1 MKLNPSSEESITDSS
16 LSTVTTMAQNKRT
29 KTYLKKMWDECC
41 HTYLLELAKM
51 WGWQLSPVN
60 DGWVGDE
67 IGGVFCYEGEI
78 FIDFDDIRLCVENNV
93 SEDVFR
99 EYLDY
104 NSKAVYLGLDSINL
118 QSWEKGCPRVK
129 EEDLDRLIKMKDEL
143 NEEILKTKNMK
154 E

>member
-1 MKLNPSSEESITDSS
+1 MKL
-16 LSTVTTMAQNKRT
+16 TTKQISKGFLQKLWANACNA
-29 KTYLKKMWDECC
+29 YLV
-41 HTYLLELAKM
+41 ELANN
-51 WGWQLSPVN
+51 WGWKLNATS
-60 DGWVGDE
+60 DYWVSDE
-67 IGGVFCYEGEI
+67 IGGVFCYSDDL
-78 FIDFDDIRLCVENNV
+78 FISLDDIRYCVEHDI

-104 NSKAVYLGLDSINL
+104 NSKAVSLGLDSINL